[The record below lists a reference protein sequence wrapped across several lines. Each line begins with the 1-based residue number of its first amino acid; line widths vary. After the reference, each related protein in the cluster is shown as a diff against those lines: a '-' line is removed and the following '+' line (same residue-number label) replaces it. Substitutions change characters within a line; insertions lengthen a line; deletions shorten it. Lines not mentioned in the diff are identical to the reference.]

1 MHVSPCECLVKIRS
15 LTNLLWI
22 HMYFEHPLL
31 LSDAIN
37 YKMRLILFCMSLT
50 LSYMYFSNTFGASKY
65 NGVQIVKFLSFG
77 N

>member
-1 MHVSPCECLVKIRS
+1 
-15 LTNLLWI
+15 
-22 HMYFEHPLL
+22 MYFEHPLL

-37 YKMRLILFCMSLT
+37 YQMRLILFCMSLT